1 MTDFREEAF
10 LEGPHILEDL
20 TLRSEQTLFEHF
32 LDLPLDSA

>member
-20 TLRSEQTLFEHF
+20 TFRSEQTLFEHF